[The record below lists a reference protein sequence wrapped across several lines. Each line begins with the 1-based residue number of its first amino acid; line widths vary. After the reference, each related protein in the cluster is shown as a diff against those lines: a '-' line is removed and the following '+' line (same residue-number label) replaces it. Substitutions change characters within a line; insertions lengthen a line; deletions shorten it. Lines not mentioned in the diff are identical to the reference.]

1 MFHAVSHSNAVDS
14 INLLENKEAD
24 VNCRNV
30 NGCTPLHIA
39 IMNQNTNLVKVLL
52 KYGADPN
59 AKEYN
64 DIGEKTP
71 LHYAVEKNNYEL
83 AIMLLDNG
91 ANPTLGDK
99 RGLTVL
105 HYAARFGF
113 IEIVK
118 LLLKYGADINLRDS
132 NGFNAAH
139 WAKMN

>member
-1 MFHAVSHSNAVDS
+1 
-14 INLLENKEAD
+14 
-24 VNCRNV
+24 
-30 NGCTPLHIA
+30 
-39 IMNQNTNLVKVLL
+39 MNQNTNLVKVLL